1 VGTEFAFLRTQYPI
15 FTGLSKAQ
23 VVKKILWIGILRSLP
38 AK

>member
-1 VGTEFAFLRTQYPI
+1 VSRTQYPI

-23 VVKKILWIGILRSLP
+23 VVKKIFWLQISRSLS